1 MTKYT
6 LEYTELTTLKDI
18 IIALD
23 KGGIGLVAMVDQSQ
37 KLVGIVTDGD
47 LRRAIL
53 NREENL
59 AKVINDSPIKM
70 HYDAPKDTVVR
81 KLKAIHRRHMPLV
94 DSHGRLQSVF
104 VLDGFELPQKSNSVV
119 IMAGGLGSRLGELTK
134 TIPKPMLKVG
144 NKPMLEHLVE
154 QFREQGF
161 KKFTFCLNHLKEKIM
176 DHFGDGSD
184 FDVEISY
191 VVEEK
196 KLGTAGALSLLR
208 GKFDLPFFVINADV
222 LTTLDF
228 ERLMQYHCA
237 ARSIATMCV
246 REYQHTLPY
255 GVISSD
261 KSSRLV
267 GITEK
272 PTQSFDVNSGIYVLE
287 PQVIDFIPE
296 EQMYDMPELFGNML
310 SSGEHC
316 SVYKLDDYWLDIGQV
331 NDFEKANRDINYD
344 S

>member
-1 MTKYT
+1 MKKYT
-6 LEYTELTTLKDI
+6 LEYTEYTTLKDI
-18 IIALD
+18 ILALD
-23 KGGIGLVAMVDQSQ
+23 EGGVGFVAVVDEAQ
-37 KLVGIVTDGD
+37 KLIGIVTDGD

-53 NREENL
+53 NREENV
-59 AKVINDSPIKM
+59 AKVINKSPVKM
-70 HYDAPKDTVVR
+70 PYDTPKEAVVR
-81 KLKAIHRRHMPLV
+81 KLKSIHRRHMPLV
-94 DSHGRLQSVF
+94 DLLGRLQSVF
-104 VLDGFELPQKSNSVV
+104 ILDGFELPQKANSVV
-119 IMAGGLGSRLGELTK
+119 IMAGGLGSRLGELTD

-176 DHFGDGSD
+176 DHFGNGVD

-191 VVEEK
+191 VVEDK

-208 GKFDLPFFVINADV
+208 GNFDSPFFVINADV
-222 LTTLDF
+222 LTSLDF
-228 ERLMQYHCA
+228 ERLMQQHCA
-237 ARSIATMCV
+237 SSSIATMCV

-261 KSSRLV
+261 ESGKLV

-287 PQVIDFIPE
+287 PQVIDYIPE
-296 EQMYDMPELFGNML
+296 DQMYDMPELFGNML
-310 SSGEHC
+310 INGEHC

-331 NDFEKANRDINYD
+331 NDFEKANRDISYD